1 MVIIMAVKNSPRESI
16 HVFFDGPLLRL
27 SLLTWGERQG
37 ACEEARLVDGIR
49 EKRASDEE
57 AILCAP
63 LFHGG
68 RKEIQRGLPEGCS
81 RESRE
86 VRLARGILRYRP
98 FDYAPNVEND
108 PSLKRNVARAIK
120 EVCVRIL
127 RESDVMIA
135 VADGDDT
142 GVAFEAGVA
151 DTSLIPIVLITD
163 KTDVGK
169 ANAMLLGSAAA
180 VVDQIMKPGRI
191 DFMLDIVLGL
201 SVLERR

>member
-1 MVIIMAVKNSPRESI
+1 
-16 HVFFDGPLLRL
+16 
-27 SLLTWGERQG
+27 
-37 ACEEARLVDGIR
+37 
-49 EKRASDEE
+49 
-57 AILCAP
+57 
-63 LFHGG
+63 
-68 RKEIQRGLPEGCS
+68 
-81 RESRE
+81 
-86 VRLARGILRYRP
+86 
-98 FDYAPNVEND
+98 
-108 PSLKRNVARAIK
+108 
-120 EVCVRIL
+120 
-127 RESDVMIA
+127 MIA